1 MSYLINQKRLTDD
14 SRLDILRQ
22 AWEVVILLC
31 NYEREMNMLTPFGKR
46 LRKLRIDQGELMKDM
61 AARLGVTPSYLSA
74 VEMGKKPVPDVWVR
88 TIGTQYGLTDVDEL
102 QRLAEY
108 SKPEYRVQ
116 IPAGADDLTRET
128 VAVFARKVA
137 SMDPDSLNQLL
148 EVMLKRGECE

>member
-1 MSYLINQKRLTDD
+1 
-14 SRLDILRQ
+14 
-22 AWEVVILLC
+22 
-31 NYEREMNMLTPFGKR
+31 MLTPFGKR

-74 VEMGKKPVPDVWVR
+74 VEMGKKSVPDAWIKV
-88 TIGTQYGLTDVDEL
+88 IGTQYGLDDVDEL

>member
-1 MSYLINQKRLTDD
+1 M
-14 SRLDILRQ
+14 
-22 AWEVVILLC
+22 C

>member
-1 MSYLINQKRLTDD
+1 
-14 SRLDILRQ
+14 
-22 AWEVVILLC
+22 
-31 NYEREMNMLTPFGKR
+31 MLTPFGKR

-61 AARLGVTPSYLSA
+61 AARLGVTSSYLSA
-74 VEMGKKPVPDVWVR
+74 VEMGKKSVPDAWVK
-88 TIGTQYGLTDVDEL
+88 TISEEYGLADISEL

-116 IPAGADDLTRET
+116 IPTGSDDLTRET

-148 EVMLKRGECE
+148 EVMLKKGECE

>member
-1 MSYLINQKRLTDD
+1 
-14 SRLDILRQ
+14 
-22 AWEVVILLC
+22 LC